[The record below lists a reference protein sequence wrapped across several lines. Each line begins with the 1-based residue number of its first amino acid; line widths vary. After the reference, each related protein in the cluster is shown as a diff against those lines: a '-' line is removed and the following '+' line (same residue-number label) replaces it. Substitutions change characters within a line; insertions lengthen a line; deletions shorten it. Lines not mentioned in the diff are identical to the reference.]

1 MAVNYVLHE
10 GAVGYSLYEVVR
22 QADIVGIDLIEHRE
36 SINDLSKFTKLIK
49 LVSFSPWPNATAGLE
64 NINLIS
70 EGIMSDTL
78 KNLLELNLPKTSG
91 KNSKVVLGVADRKLA
106 AEISN
111 AFPGVQCESAE
122 TNPVVAA
129 LLRGIRVH
137 AGKLIK
143 DLRPDDVGR
152 AQLGLGHAYS
162 RAKVKF
168 SVHKNDNHIIQG
180 IATLDALDKGI
191 NSQAMR
197 VREWYG
203 WHFPELVKIVSDNAT
218 YAKMVLAIGNK
229 KTLSDDRLDEIANVL
244 DQDRDRAEAVINAS
258 KISMGQDIT
267 DEDLGMIQ
275 ALAARVAG
283 SADYRRILTNSMD
296 DKMGTVA
303 PNLQQILGTHVAAR
317 LIQHAG
323 SLTNLSKYPASTLQ
337 ILGAEKALF
346 RALKTKSATPK
357 YGLLYQSSFIGRANP
372 KIKGR
377 ISRYLANKCSMASR
391 IDNFSETPTSRFGEA
406 FKKQIEQRLEF
417 YATGAK
423 PQKNIDAMEEAKKD
437 KKKDK
442 KRKSLATDVE
452 MADADE
458 EEEKK
463 SKKEKKDKKRKS
475 LAADEEVAEVK
486 EDGEKK
492 SKKDKKRKSI
502 GGEVDMADVSMADA
516 DGEKKKKKK
525 RKSVAAE

>member
-1 MAVNYVLHE
+1 
-10 GAVGYSLYEVVR
+10 
-22 QADIVGIDLIEHRE
+22 
-36 SINDLSKFTKLIK
+36 
-49 LVSFSPWPNATAGLE
+49 
-64 NINLIS
+64 
-70 EGIMSDTL
+70 MSDAL
-78 KNLLELNLPKTSG
+78 RSLLELNLPKTSG

-122 TNPVVAA
+122 TNPVVSA

-137 AGKLIK
+137 AARLIK

-191 NSQAMR
+191 NSSAMR

-203 WHFPELVKIVSDNAT
+203 WHFPELIKIVSDNAT

-229 KTLSDDRLDEIANVL
+229 KTLTDDRLDEIANVL
-244 DQDRDRAEAVINAS
+244 DQDRDKAEAVINAA

-267 DEDLGMIQ
+267 DEDLSMIQ
-275 ALAARVAG
+275 ALAARVAA

-423 PQKNIDAMEEAKKD
+423 PMKNIDAMEEAMKKVLGDDEHGLDIDDEMIADHHNPTAEEKEAKKD

-442 KRKSLATDVE
+442 KRKSLAADVE
-452 MADADE
+452 MADADGE
-458 EEEKK
+458 DEKK

-475 LAADEEVAEVK
+475 LGGDVEMAEAK

-492 SKKDKKRKSI
+492 SKKDKKRKSL
-502 GGEVDMADVSMADA
+502 GGDVEMADATTADA

-525 RKSVAAE
+525 RKSIAAE

>member
-22 QADIVGIDLIEHRE
+22 QADIVGLDLIEHRE

-49 LVSFSPWPNATAGLE
+49 LVSFAPWPNATSGLE

-70 EGIMSDTL
+70 EGIMSDAL
-78 KNLLELNLPKTSG
+78 RNLLELNLPKTSG

-111 AFPGVQCESAE
+111 VFPGVQCESAE
-122 TNPVVAA
+122 SNPVVSA

-137 AGKLIK
+137 AARLIK

-191 NSQAMR
+191 NSSAMR

-218 YAKMVLAIGNK
+218 YAKMVLTIGNK
-229 KTLSDDRLDEIANVL
+229 KTLTDDRLDEIANVL
-244 DQDRDRAEAVINAS
+244 DQDRDRAEAIINAS

-267 DEDLGMIQ
+267 DEDLSMIS

-423 PQKNIDAMEEAKKD
+423 PMKNIDAMEEAMAKVLGDDAHGLDIDDEMIADHHNATAEEKEAKEEAKKD
-437 KKKDK
+437 KKKKRKSLPADKDK
-442 KRKSLATDVE
+442 KRKSLGDVE
-452 MADADE
+452 MAD
-458 EEEKK
+458 
-463 SKKEKKDKKRKS
+463 
-475 LAADEEVAEVK
+475 
-486 EDGEKK
+486 
-492 SKKDKKRKSI
+492 
-502 GGEVDMADVSMADA
+502 VSTVDA

-525 RKSVAAE
+525 RKSLATE